1 MLRSRHLR
9 RRGENDKTALWVLA
23 GAVGVGLLAWH
34 RSRRGS
40 EHVGADT
47 SFGPYAAPRFPGMMG
62 GFYLRDP
69 AAEAAWAQTQI
80 EAMYP
85 TTPAGAPFWPLRGG
99 IGGPDL
105 GGYGGYGGLGS
116 PYASWGS
123 FGGWGHG
130 L

>member
-1 MLRSRHLR
+1 MVRSRHWGR
-9 RRGENDKTALWVLA
+9 ADKNDNTALWVLL
-23 GAVGVGLLAWH
+23 GAAGVGLVLWH
-34 RSRRGS
+34 RSRRDS
-40 EHVGADT
+40 ERVGVDT
-47 SFGPYAAPRFPGMMG
+47 SFGPYAAPRTPGMMG

-85 TTPAGAPFWPLRGG
+85 QTPAGAPFWPLQGA
-99 IGGPDL
+99 PESSDL
-105 GGYGGYGGLGS
+105 GGYGGFGGLGS
-116 PYASWGS
+116 PYGSWGS